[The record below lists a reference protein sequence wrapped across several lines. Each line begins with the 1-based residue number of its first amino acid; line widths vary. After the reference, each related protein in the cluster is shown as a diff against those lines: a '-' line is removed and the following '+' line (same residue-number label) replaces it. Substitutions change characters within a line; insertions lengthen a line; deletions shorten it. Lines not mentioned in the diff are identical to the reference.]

1 MYYLGAGKLAPFKKK
16 ANMAERFDD
25 YDYMP
30 RGMREYMSFH
40 GRHFS
45 KPLYEWAVGMM
56 ENRDGGKVKPVDK
69 EVFSDKMKANGVTL
83 KNDKGYDGPYVW
95 CMATADYLGS
105 SITDEMHLARFVHDY
120 LDDPD
125 GSPTRAFDE
134 FYAKTLA
141 LGTPIVW
148 EEVL

>member
-1 MYYLGAGKLAPFKKK
+1 
-16 ANMAERFDD
+16 MAERFDD
-25 YDYMP
+25 YDMMP
-30 RGMREYMSFH
+30 RGLREYLSYN

-45 KPLYEWAVGMM
+45 KALYEWAVKMM
-56 ENRDGGKVKPVDK
+56 EARDGNRMRPVEK
-69 EVFSDKMKANGVTL
+69 SVFDEKMRANNVTL

-95 CMATADYLGS
+95 CMATADYMGS
-105 SITDEMHLARFVHDY
+105 SITDEAHLAKFVADY

-141 LGTPIVW
+141 LGIPIPW
-148 EEVL
+148 DDVL

>member
-1 MYYLGAGKLAPFKKK
+1 
-16 ANMAERFDD
+16 MAERFDD
-25 YDYMP
+25 YEMIP
-30 RGMREYMSFH
+30 RGMREYLSYH

-56 ENRDGGKVKPVDK
+56 TMRDGGRVKAVDK
-69 EVFSDKMKANGVTL
+69 DVFKERMKANGVTL
-83 KNDKGYDGPYVW
+83 KNDMGYDGPYVW

-105 SITDEMHLARFVHDY
+105 SVPDEAHLAKYVKDY
-120 LDDPD
+120 ADDPD

-141 LGTPIVW
+141 LGIPIIW
-148 EEVL
+148 EEII